1 MFPLIVILI
10 GLGVTALAVT
20 WYAVVSAVDGYEDET
35 GFHSV
40 PREANWNRRS
50 QPEIREIE
58 PVGAKEESEAR
69 PCVTVR

>member
-20 WYAVVSAVDGYEDET
+20 WYAVVSAVDGYEDDS
-35 GFHSV
+35 GFYPA
-40 PREANWNRRS
+40 PRDSKRRS

-58 PVGAKEESEAR
+58 PVGTKEESEAR
-69 PCVTVR
+69 PCFPVR